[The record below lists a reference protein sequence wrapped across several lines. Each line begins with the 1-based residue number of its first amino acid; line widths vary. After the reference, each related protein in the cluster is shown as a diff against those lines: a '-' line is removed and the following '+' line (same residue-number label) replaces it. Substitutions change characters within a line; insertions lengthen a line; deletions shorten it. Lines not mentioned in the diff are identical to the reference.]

1 MEVAMERE
9 APIRLE
15 VPPLPVA
22 GDAIETHSEKWMS
35 LDELETILPDHEP
48 VFGARIGS
56 ISCRWN
62 SVALDPVNAR
72 EANHDE
78 RSEQEPTSFGLD
90 HCNNKGRE
98 QQTSERN
105 ARERQKDRGADC
117 EETQD
122 QRNPLPQVGT

>member
-78 RSEQEPTSFGLD
+78 GSEQQAS
-90 HCNNKGRE
+90 
-98 QQTSERN
+98 QRN
-105 ARERQKDRGADC
+105 ARERQKDGRADC